1 MKRLLLSLFFASSI
15 ANAAWITNV
24 EESIFGDNSAVLI
37 GELKNTKSAI
47 VFKCDSNDLSV
58 SYVELVDDSDIKSIP
73 ATFLMRVDSNQ
84 VVEFD
89 TTLQRRNSDAIDAKV
104 TDREKIL
111 SLLKQLS
118 SAKQKVL
125 AGISVDE
132 VDYKQSFSGNVS
144 GSTVAV
150 NKFAKACNLNIK

>member
-1 MKRLLLSLFFASSI
+1 MRKLFLTLFFMPFMV
-15 ANAAWITNV
+15 NAAWITNV
-24 EESIFGDNSAVLI
+24 EESIFGDNSAILI
-37 GELKNTKSAI
+37 GELKNTKSGI

-58 SYVELVDDSDIKSIP
+58 SYVELIDDSDIRSVP
-73 ATFLMRVDSNQ
+73 ATFLMKVDGNQ
-84 VVEFD
+84 VIEFNAM
-89 TTLQRRNSDAIDAKV
+89 LQRRNSDAIEAKS

-118 SAKQKVL
+118 SAKQKIL

-132 VDYKQSFSGNVS
+132 VDYKQSFSGNAS

>member
-1 MKRLLLSLFFASSI
+1 MKKLFITLLFIPFMV
-15 ANAAWITNV
+15 NAAWITNV

-37 GELKNTKSAI
+37 GELKNTKSGI

-58 SYVELVDDSDIKSIP
+58 SYVELMDDSDIKSTP

-84 VVEFD
+84 VVEFN
-89 TTLQRRNSDAIDAKV
+89 TMLQRRNSDAIEARG

-118 SAKQKVL
+118 SAKQKIL

-132 VDYKQSFSGNVS
+132 VDYKQSFSGNSS
-144 GSTVAV
+144 GSAVAV
-150 NKFAKACNLNIK
+150 NKFVKACNLNIK